1 MLTTCVGTQGL
12 GRRSSDCFFVLGEEA
27 GGLHSELRSHCF
39 GNPIVV
45 IFTPSNSVLGGER
58 RHWAIIGLFFCIIML
73 SIGFEETQHAL
84 KHYLKETGQKKLL
97 TMLDAMFK
105 ELTILGFVGLT
116 LMVMVKTGV
125 LKAFAVVG

>member
-1 MLTTCVGTQGL
+1 
-12 GRRSSDCFFVLGEEA
+12 
-27 GGLHSELRSHCF
+27 
-39 GNPIVV
+39 
-45 IFTPSNSVLGGER
+45 
-58 RHWAIIGLFFCIIML
+58 ML